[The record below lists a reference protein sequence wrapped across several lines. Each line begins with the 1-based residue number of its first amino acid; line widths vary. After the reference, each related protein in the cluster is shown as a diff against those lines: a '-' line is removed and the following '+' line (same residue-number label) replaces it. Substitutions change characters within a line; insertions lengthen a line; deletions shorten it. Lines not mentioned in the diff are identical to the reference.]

1 MNKGKES
8 ISKNNLQD
16 LIAKSSSQAKI
27 NQAILII
34 DDLRHKKYIYIYVI
48 LCFFILSSAI
58 IHKLII
64 KRKYLS
70 LQEVFSNAY
79 LIRSSRNINVHR
91 KDFIKYKKKLSK
103 IANIFNKYEKNYH
116 IDSKT

>member
-34 DDLRHKKYIYIYVI
+34 DD
-48 LCFFILSSAI
+48 
-58 IHKLII
+58 
-64 KRKYLS
+64 
-70 LQEVFSNAY
+70 
-79 LIRSSRNINVHR
+79 
-91 KDFIKYKKKLSK
+91 
-103 IANIFNKYEKNYH
+103 
-116 IDSKT
+116 